1 MVTGKEKKKTMK
13 PKAAAKKSVGSDFAV
28 VQKLKALY
36 DLQMVDSQIDEIRT
50 IRGELPLEVG
60 DLEDEIE
67 GLDTR
72 LKNFEAEL
80 KGVEEFIKTK
90 KNEIKDSQALSKK
103 YKKQQDNVKNNRE
116 FSSLA
121 KEIEFQG
128 LEIQLAEKKIKE
140 YKDTIGSKTETIESA
155 KSDLK
160 ERKNDLKYK
169 KKELNE
175 IVAETEKEE
184 KKLLRK
190 SHKAEKIID
199 DRFLMGYKKI
209 RQNARNGLA
218 VVSVERSSCGGCFN
232 KIPPQR
238 QLDIK
243 LHKKVIVCEHC
254 GRILVDSEI
263 AEVKV

>member
-1 MVTGKEKKKTMK
+1 MVKDKDIKKAPKKTSSRDL
-13 PKAAAKKSVGSDFAV
+13 AIE
-28 VQKLKALY
+28 QKLKALY
-36 DLQMVDSQIDEIRT
+36 DLQVVDSQIDEIRT
-50 IRGELPLEVG
+50 IRGELPLEVI

-72 LKNFEAEL
+72 VNNFDEEI
-80 KGVEEFIKTK
+80 KGIEEFIKTK
-90 KNEIKDSQALSKK
+90 KNEIKDSQALTKK

-140 YKDTIGSKTETIESA
+140 YQANIEGKAETIEGA
-155 KSDLK
+155 RTDLK
-160 ERKNDLKYK
+160 ERKTDLKFK

-175 IVAETEKEE
+175 IITETEKEE
-184 KKLLRK
+184 KKLIKK
-190 SHKAEKIID
+190 SQKAEKIIEE
-199 DRFLMGYKKI
+199 RFLTGYKRI
-209 RQNARNGLA
+209 RKNARNGLA

-254 GRILVDSEI
+254 GRILVDSDI
-263 AEVKV
+263 ADVKF